1 MSSALLDAYRAHL
14 SVNYADLLERLD
26 LATAIEEAKGAV
38 LRDAR
43 GRTFIDFVA
52 GYGVFN
58 FGHNPP
64 AIVRALRDELD
75 AAPLWNRPFLQAPLA
90 RLAERL
96 SALTDHAL
104 EKVLLCSS
112 GAEAVDSAI
121 KLARMTTRRTEIV
134 AATGAFHGFTVGAL
148 ALCGIPVHSRA
159 YGPLLPDVKHVP
171 FGDGAALAA
180 AVSQRTAAVILEP
193 IQAEVGAETPPSGY
207 LAEAQA
213 ICEQAGALLVID
225 EVRTGMG
232 RTGPLFAIEDEGVV
246 PDVLLV
252 GKSLASGIVPIGAL
266 LARRRLWPRV
276 ELSFSMSASSFSG
289 NRLACVAALATLDLA
304 EQQDMVRQGR
314 DAALALRAELE
325 GLRSRHPTLLQRISG
340 RGLLLG
346 LHFASPAL
354 AGEVIRSCIQNGLL
368 IAAAFC
374 NNRCVLLE
382 PPLIISR
389 DQITRAMEVLDG
401 ACAEAAA
408 QVGPASPSG
417 VIT

>member
-1 MSSALLDAYRAHL
+1 
-14 SVNYADLLERLD
+14 
-26 LATAIEEAKGAV
+26 
-38 LRDAR
+38 
-43 GRTFIDFVA
+43 
-52 GYGVFN
+52 
-58 FGHNPP
+58 
-64 AIVRALRDELD
+64 
-75 AAPLWNRPFLQAPLA
+75 
-90 RLAERL
+90 
-96 SALTDHAL
+96 
-104 EKVLLCSS
+104 
-112 GAEAVDSAI
+112 
-121 KLARMTTRRTEIV
+121 
-134 AATGAFHGFTVGAL
+134 
-148 ALCGIPVHSRA
+148 
-159 YGPLLPDVKHVP
+159 
-171 FGDGAALAA
+171 
-180 AVSQRTAAVILEP
+180 
-193 IQAEVGAETPPSGY
+193 
-207 LAEAQA
+207 
-213 ICEQAGALLVID
+213 
-225 EVRTGMG
+225 MG

-289 NRLACVAALATLDLA
+289 NRLTCVAALATLDLA

-314 DAALALRAELE
+314 NAALALRAELE

-389 DQITRAMEVLDG
+389 NQITRAMEILDG

-408 QVGPASPSG
+408 QVGPASPSS
-417 VIT
+417 VTT

>member
-1 MSSALLDAYRAHL
+1 
-14 SVNYADLLERLD
+14 
-26 LATAIEEAKGAV
+26 
-38 LRDAR
+38 
-43 GRTFIDFVA
+43 
-52 GYGVFN
+52 
-58 FGHNPP
+58 
-64 AIVRALRDELD
+64 
-75 AAPLWNRPFLQAPLA
+75 
-90 RLAERL
+90 
-96 SALTDHAL
+96 
-104 EKVLLCSS
+104 
-112 GAEAVDSAI
+112 
-121 KLARMTTRRTEIV
+121 MTTRRTEIV
-134 AATGAFHGFTVGAL
+134 AATGAFHGFTLGAL

-180 AVSQRTAAVILEP
+180 AVSQRTAAVVLEP
-193 IQAEVGAETPPSGY
+193 IQAEVGAETPPPGY

-232 RTGPLFAIEDEGVV
+232 RTGPLFAIEDQGVM

-252 GKSLASGIVPIGAL
+252 GKSLAGGIVPIGAL

-304 EQQDMVRQGR
+304 EQHDVVRQGR
-314 DAALALRAELE
+314 DASVTLRASVEALQ
-325 GLRSRHPTLLQRISG
+325 SRYPALLHRVSG
-340 RGLLLG
+340 QGLLLG
-346 LHFASPAL
+346 LHFASAAI
-354 AGEVIRSCIQNGLL
+354 AGEVIRASIQGGLL

-389 DQITRAMEVLDG
+389 DQIAHAMEILDG
-401 ACAEAAA
+401 ACADAARA
-408 QVGPASPSG
+408 GTVSPSG
-417 VIT
+417 VTT